1 MPKLPTER
9 ETLNDLQLSYT
20 DNPFSFAITRTSSNE
35 TLFNSTSSFSSS
47 LTPYVNNMVF
57 KNQYLEIST
66 SLPESASLY
75 GIGESTR
82 PAGFKLAPRSK
93 YTLWAEDM
101 ASANP
106 NPDANLYGALPFY
119 MDVRKNGD
127 CHGVLLLNS
136 NGMDVLYDGNKLT
149 YKVIGGVFD
158 FYFFSGPSPLAVME
172 QYTRL
177 VGRPAP
183 MPYWSLGRSICLL
196 QGF

>member
-1 MPKLPTER
+1 M
-9 ETLNDLQLSYT
+9 NDLKLSYT
-20 DNPFSFAITRTSSNE
+20 ENPFGFAITRTSSNE
-35 TLFNSTSSFSSS
+35 TLFNSTPSFSSS

-57 KNQYLEIST
+57 KDQYLEIST
-66 SLPESASLY
+66 SLPKSASLY

-82 PAGFKLAPRSK
+82 PAGLKLAPRSK
-93 YTLWAEDM
+93 YTLWAEDV
-101 ASANP
+101 ASM
-106 NPDANLYGALPFY
+106 NPDVNLYGSLPFY

-149 YKVIGGVFD
+149 YKVIGGVLD

-177 VGRPAP
+177 AILVSR
-183 MPYWSLGRSICLL
+183 
-196 QGF
+196 

>member
-1 MPKLPTER
+1 M
-9 ETLNDLQLSYT
+9 NDLQLSYT
-20 DNPFSFAITRTSSNE
+20 ENPFGFAITRTSSNE

-57 KNQYLEIST
+57 KDQYLEIST

-82 PAGFKLAPRSK
+82 SAGFKLAPRSK
-93 YTLWAEDM
+93 YTLWAEDV
-101 ASANP
+101 ASM
-106 NPDANLYGALPFY
+106 NPDVNLYGSLPFY